1 LPASLLFAKTPA
13 GFIPRP
19 AGEIASLLKAAYGDR
34 PMALPSR
41 LDTIAKALNSGDF
54 AMAMIAAV
62 HTQTP
67 ELDAAAAMR
76 LAQAED
82 RLAKYNYNPDEPRD
96 GRGRWT
102 AEGSAAP
109 AALTALPIDADS
121 RTAVADDRPWRVA
134 ENTFPPSTSLSDAT
148 ASSSS
153 GSSGAPADR
162 DDSSKPLTSVEKLE
176 RKYDD
181 LGPEEFSKEVIK
193 FGYWLARIRG

>member
-1 LPASLLFAKTPA
+1 
-13 GFIPRP
+13 
-19 AGEIASLLKAAYGDR
+19 
-34 PMALPSR
+34 MALPSR

-121 RTAVADDRPWRVA
+121 RTAVADDRHG
-134 ENTFPPSTSLSDAT
+134 
-148 ASSSS
+148 S
-153 GSSGAPADR
+153 G
-162 DDSSKPLTSVEKLE
+162 
-176 RKYDD
+176 
-181 LGPEEFSKEVIK
+181 
-193 FGYWLARIRG
+193 